1 MRLRSGKAILEMA
14 RPNTNISSTSNTQ
27 TNLQTVQEQSIQVP
41 FNGTNVSTAIGVT
54 APMPVLTVMGVI
66 APIFV
71 STMVTLKQPKL
82 VAFLPPPISFPMTSR
97 GTNPLIV
104 ISLDIIF
111 PSMPQFTLPMV
122 TRYYPYGMPTTMM
135 SDLQTNASTYADN
148 TTTVFPPYNT
158 HLASGYALSNP
169 SQNSQPSLT
178 TSSLMSLEQQMD
190 GSNHDM

>member
-1 MRLRSGKAILEMA
+1 
-14 RPNTNISSTSNTQ
+14 
-27 TNLQTVQEQSIQVP
+27 
-41 FNGTNVSTAIGVT
+41 
-54 APMPVLTVMGVI
+54 
-66 APIFV
+66 
-71 STMVTLKQPKL
+71 
-82 VAFLPPPISFPMTSR
+82 
-97 GTNPLIV
+97 
-104 ISLDIIF
+104 
-111 PSMPQFTLPMV
+111 
-122 TRYYPYGMPTTMM
+122 MM